1 MADAT
6 QLQIRRDTAT
16 NLSSTTPVV
25 AEPGYDQTNKRFII
39 GDGTSQGGIPHVSFN
54 DARSNIFITGTV
66 GGSANAI
73 TLSMSPDLASYV
85 TNLGVM
91 FQATASN
98 TGSTTINISG
108 LGARTIQKLKS
119 GSLQNLEA
127 GDIVSGVIYKA
138 VYNGTVFQLITVY
151 GSGLQNVSQG
161 NLNTSTGTFSTI
173 ITSAPA
179 VPVFAGIPVVLPG
192 GQYGFS
198 LESINQIDGAS
209 RVGWFYGHN
218 AGSYSSSALAVSFS
232 LSPGTVGGRQRYIT
246 SSPPYDLGDG
256 NVGGFFFA
264 LVDSEGKIVS
274 HYAADAPPWAY
285 NGPTKVRADYQCP
298 VTNKKFREVIKKR
311 SFEEIMDGASIQYKM
326 EEITH
331 KIKNKDMGLIPHPFG
346 NVPDGYHV
354 ILFDPMD
361 DKIRRIIEYQN
372 ATGGD
377 EFMKEIVGGKFSV
390 GDECKRC
397 GPKAVHV
404 HKLNYKYTGKF

>member
-16 NLSSTTPVV
+16 NLNSTTPVE

-39 GDGTSQGGIPHVSFN
+39 GDGSTQGGIPHLSYN
-54 DARSNIFITGTV
+54 DARSNTFLTGSV
-66 GGSANAI
+66 GGTANAI
-73 TLSMSPDLASYV
+73 TLAMNPSPSSYV
-85 TNLGVM
+85 TNMEVI

-98 TGSTTINISG
+98 TNSTTINING
-108 LGARTIQKLKS
+108 IGNRTIQKLKS
-119 GSLQNLEA
+119 GTLQNLDS
-127 GDIVSGVIYKA
+127 GDIISGIFYKII
-138 VYNGTVFQLITVY
+138 YNGTVFQLITVY
-151 GSGLQNVSQG
+151 GAGLQNVSQG
-161 NLNTSTGTFSTI
+161 DLNTSTGTFSSTVSSGG
-173 ITSAPA
+173 T
-179 VPVFAGIPVVLPG
+179 VPTYSNPIVLPG
-192 GQYGFS
+192 GQYGFGI
-198 LESINQIDGAS
+198 ESSNQFNSIS
-209 RVGWFYGHN
+209 IVGWIY
-218 AGSYSSSALAVSFS
+218 AGTGYSYTSSAIAICFVSG
-232 LSPGTVGGRQRYIT
+232 PYVVNGRQRYIT

-256 NVGGFFFA
+256 SVGGFFFA

-326 EEITH
+326 EEITQ

-346 NVPDGYHV
+346 NIPHGHHV
-354 ILFDPMD
+354 VLFDPMD

-377 EFMKEIVGGKFSV
+377 EFMEEIVGGKFSV

-397 GPKAVHV
+397 CPKSVHV